1 MAHPRQIM
9 IDRSYEDRIDDV
21 EVYPTTVST
30 YLLRTDLH
38 TNALSVVLR
47 SATTPSERA
56 LLLPL
61 DMDPSHG
68 RAQPALR
75 RCAHTRVRTVR
86 EIVL

>member
-30 YLLRTDLH
+30 YLLRADLH
-38 TNALSVVLR
+38 ANALSVVLR

-61 DMDPSHG
+61 DTDPSHG

-75 RCAHTRVRTVR
+75 RCVHTRVRTVR

>member
-30 YLLRTDLH
+30 YLFRVDLH
-38 TNALSVVLR
+38 AMRCRSCCDLRPRR
-47 SATTPSERA
+47 SAPL

-61 DMDPSHG
+61 DTDAPHG

-75 RCAHTRVRTVR
+75 RCVNTRVRTVR
-86 EIVL
+86 EIVR